1 MVERGCEKMI
11 KVLDERICGTPVFCG
26 SDFSLDVFAQNII
39 GLAQNNGINLRVSKD
54 QCKKKGL
61 LGKVYP
67 CITIYNTMHMKDYYG
82 YAFAL
87 DNNGNGCYLTQYMIG
102 DSANWR
108 KQVTTQQMGVIGKAL
123 LGPKNQKEEEAFYDV
138 LKEIFQ
144 EAFNQC

>member
-1 MVERGCEKMI
+1 
-11 KVLDERICGTPVFCG
+11 
-26 SDFSLDVFAQNII
+26 
-39 GLAQNNGINLRVSKD
+39 
-54 QCKKKGL
+54 
-61 LGKVYP
+61 
-67 CITIYNTMHMKDYYG
+67 MHMKDYYG